1 MNDLLSHAT
10 VQLNLKVIIPTKK
23 SQVKRNY
30 VLYDYTYIHL
40 WKMQANLEGWEGDQ
54 WLPGYGVGGGGGGE
68 LQGSTSQHLGMMGI
82 ILTVMMASQVY
93 A

>member
-1 MNDLLSHAT
+1 
-10 VQLNLKVIIPTKK
+10 
-23 SQVKRNY
+23 
-30 VLYDYTYIHL
+30 
-40 WKMQANLEGWEGDQ
+40 MQANLEGWEGDQ